1 MYQQRVALESGT
13 HEKVCYVMESMQKT
27 YIKLDLILHCRSTF
41 LTLVARISNFEQ
53 QIRYLFFKISHRA
66 AHDEEENRMCKR

>member
-1 MYQQRVALESGT
+1 MCQQRVALESRP
-13 HEKVCYVMESMQKT
+13 HEKLCYVTESVQKT

-41 LTLVARISNFEQ
+41 LTLVAHISNFEQ
-53 QIRYLFFKISHRA
+53 QIQYRFSKISHIA